1 LGFPCNQFGKQEPH
15 DEATIK
21 EFVASKYGVTFPM
34 FSKVDVNGPNA
45 HPVWKFLK
53 SNQAVGTHDIGWNF
67 DKFLVNKDGHV
78 VKRVKGANKPFQL
91 EKDILA
97 LLEESG

>member
-1 LGFPCNQFGKQEPH
+1 
-15 DEATIK
+15 
-21 EFVASKYGVTFPM
+21 M

-97 LLEESG
+97 LLEESGCGIEFWRQRFHTRSISRAFVHASA